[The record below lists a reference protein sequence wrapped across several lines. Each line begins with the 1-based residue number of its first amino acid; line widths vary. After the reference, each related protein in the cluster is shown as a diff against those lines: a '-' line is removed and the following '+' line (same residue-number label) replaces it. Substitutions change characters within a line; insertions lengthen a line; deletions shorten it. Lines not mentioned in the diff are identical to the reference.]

1 MSPKRVLT
9 LFRKGSGQFI
19 LQQIFLPTHKTT
31 NFVLIS
37 SFSISFNLKQHTS
50 IGAASLFPDFIP
62 EVGSIFKFTERP
74 IPPYKPPR

>member
-1 MSPKRVLT
+1 MRPERVLM
-9 LFRKGSGQFI
+9 LFREGSGQFI

-37 SFSISFNLKQHTS
+37 SFSISFYLKQHTS
-50 IGAASLFPDFIP
+50 IGEASLFPDFIR